1 MNKANDKNQRLGEY
15 GDVSYEDVR
24 TIPDFYDNLYP
35 SADRPETGFPIPA
48 ESKIKREKKCKKMR
62 KRKKRPADF

>member
-35 SADRPETGFPIPA
+35 SAERPETGFPIPA
-48 ESKIKREKKCKKMR
+48 KSKIKKREKTQKNEKTQETTG
-62 KRKKRPADF
+62 

>member
-48 ESKIKREKKCKKMR
+48 ERKIKKIEKTQKSEKKQETTG
-62 KRKKRPADF
+62 